1 MQYRITVLRGFK
13 LATLVLIIPA
23 SAAGQQSWTFKGRCG
38 KSTIANSDGVQTG
51 AACGMM
57 ATKDYLALMQLARA
71 NHQTLGLD
79 GFLWTTSPLNCDS
92 ALVLLKSG
100 SKGYSVVSFLNSE
113 AKTPVLGFAGNRI
126 DGDGPLFLSDGVALG
141 DQKALPLTP
150 GTGQGCHF
158 YFIDHGTFTPG
169 WENRITTI
177 ECNLRMKTPDGH
189 LINANVTFN
198 RS

>member
-1 MQYRITVLRGFK
+1 MHYRIAVLSAIL
-13 LATLVLIIPA
+13 LAALELMMPGT
-23 SAAGQQSWTFKGRCG
+23 AAGQQSWTFKGTCG
-38 KSTIANSDGVQTG
+38 TSTIANSDGVQTG
-51 AACGMM
+51 AAGGRMP
-57 ATKDYLALMQLARA
+57 TKDFLALMQRARA
-71 NHQTLGLD
+71 NHQTLGPD

-92 ALVLLKSG
+92 ALVVLENDSD
-100 SKGYSVVSFLNSE
+100 GYTVVSFSNDD

-150 GTGQGCHF
+150 GSGQGCHF
-158 YFIDHGTFTPG
+158 YFTDHGTFTPG
-169 WENRITTI
+169 WENRLTTI
-177 ECNLRMKTPDGH
+177 ECELKMKTQDGH